1 MALAT
6 DPELRNRVI
15 YSMFVRNHTTGGTF
29 RAAISDLPRI
39 ANLGVDYV
47 WLMPI
52 HPIGELGRKESLG
65 SPYAI
70 RDYRAVNPEYGTI
83 DDFLAL
89 VEAIHANGML
99 CMIDVVYNHTSPDSV
114 LWGRHPGFFYRRPDG
129 GPGNRV
135 GEWTDVIDLDYTA
148 PGLWDYQIDSLC
160 CWARVVDGFR
170 CDVAP
175 LVPIEFWGQARDKV
189 ARVNPGC
196 IWLAETVHRSFGELL
211 RRGGTGC
218 ARDTEI
224 FSVFDMEYEYDVRE
238 AFESYL
244 GGKTSLG
251 HWLDLL
257 DFQESVYPDN
267 YDKLRFL
274 ENHDTARIASLTRG
288 SFDLENLTAMSFFL
302 KGTTLIYAGQEV
314 ASEHQPSLFDRDA
327 IEWDT
332 GRDLSNLMRRLTQIK
347 HEVLGARDFISL
359 RADDEHDVA
368 AVTRDDGTRK
378 LGIFSLRGQDVDV
391 DVELSDGTYENLVD
405 GREVVVRDGVLRTD
419 GKPVIVCA

>member
-6 DPELRNRVI
+6 DPELRSKVI
-15 YSMFVRNHTTGGTF
+15 YSMFVRNHTARGTF

-39 ANLGVDYV
+39 ASLGADYV

-52 HPIGELGRKESLG
+52 HPIGELGRKGSLG

-99 CMIDVVYNHTSPDSV
+99 CMIDVVYNHTSPDSI
-114 LWGRHPGFFYRRPDG
+114 LWNHHPEFFYRRSDG
-129 GPGNRV
+129 RPGNRI
-135 GEWTDVIDLDYTA
+135 GEWTDVIDLDYAA
-148 PGLWDYQIDSLC
+148 PGLWDYQIESLRY
-160 CWARVVDGFR
+160 WAGMVDGFR

-175 LVPIEFWGQARDKV
+175 LVPMEFWEQARDEITKI
-189 ARVNPGC
+189 NPSC
-196 IWLAETVHRSFGELL
+196 VWLAETVHRSFGGLL
-211 RRGGTGC
+211 RRSDTGC
-218 ARDTEI
+218 ARDTEV
-224 FSVFDMEYEYDVRE
+224 FSAFDMEYEYDVRE
-238 AFESYL
+238 AFENYL
-244 GGKTSLG
+244 GGRTSLD

-274 ENHDTARIASLTRG
+274 ENHDTARIASLARG
-288 SFDLENLTAMSFFL
+288 SFDLENLTALSFFL
-302 KGTTLIYAGQEV
+302 KGTTLVYAGQEV

-332 GRDLSNLMRRLTQIK
+332 GHDLSNLMRHLTRIK
-347 HEVLGARDFISL
+347 HEVLGAQDFISF

-368 AVTRDDGTRK
+368 VVTRDDGAST
-378 LGIFSLRGQDVDV
+378 LGVFSLRGQDADV
-391 DVELSDGTYENLVD
+391 CVELSDGPHENLSN
-405 GREVVVRDGVLRTD
+405 GREVIVRDGVLHTD
-419 GKPVIVCA
+419 GKPIIVCA